1 MMLQICNGHARSP
14 VGIRLQVRKRDPCTC
29 SKISKSSLEW
39 IYSILSFCF
48 PLLTLLRYL
57 IISIYRDTVEI
68 MQSHTNVG
76 ERAEPGKVCTRNY
89 RLSRSQQP
97 PTTMKIIDDAGKSLK
112 GMSLTEYCAA
122 HLAGLSLS
130 AVQEYDRSSKDTNHP
145 GGRFVNYKQMPDVV
159 WETIFPEHF
168 GLKPESVESMQK
180 TAGVYSKGRGAKANR
195 EWTEDSSLKHE
206 TASPEVIQAAKVFA
220 SKVYN
225 RMKELSGSS

>member
-1 MMLQICNGHARSP
+1 
-14 VGIRLQVRKRDPCTC
+14 
-29 SKISKSSLEW
+29 
-39 IYSILSFCF
+39 
-48 PLLTLLRYL
+48 
-57 IISIYRDTVEI
+57 

-89 RLSRSQQP
+89 SLSRSRQP
-97 PTTMKIIDDAGKSLK
+97 PTTMKVIDDAGKSLR

-130 AVQEYDRSSKDTNHP
+130 AVQEYDRTSKSANSDHP

-195 EWTEDSSLKHE
+195 EWTEDSTLKHE
-206 TASPEVIQAAKVFA
+206 TASPEVIDAANVFA

-225 RMKELSGSS
+225 RMKELSGSSEL